1 MKKFFQKN
9 KVLKLILVTYLI
21 VIFPFGFAKSDYY
34 FMSPGP
40 PYQWNIEVSDTK
52 TFDSEGNFISI
63 DCKKR

>member
-40 PYQWNIEVSDTK
+40 PYQWNIEVSDT
-52 TFDSEGNFISI
+52 
-63 DCKKR
+63 